1 MPYSNTGPFDLVSG
15 HNTTDNAI
23 TVEEWGDYSLTYTYS
38 MDTAY
43 QSCFN
48 YMPNGVD
55 AAESGN
61 LLRIRFQ
68 PQADGTVLIFP
79 AMRQSGVLAD
89 VAGAPF
95 SAAYVLGADADVIV
109 THVGVNF
116 TVSFNG
122 VLIASF
128 TEDGSIDV
136 EPLTLNTGSIA
147 WSACTGELKDIVSA
161 GVVSMSV
168 SSVTGTNIQAG
179 DTVVYNLSDATSAT
193 GKTLSTS
200 AGSITPTAQDINSIT
215 FLAPDPLTFGDKS
228 INFDTN
234 LLVTVTDGGNSAG
247 ANIQIEPP
255 TGDDFDLITS
265 LNGWADVVGVT
276 TGMYALGRFTVG
288 TGTAYLAEGIWQ
300 NDAAATY
307 TAQIYDGV
315 WGTLGTIT
323 LPEPPVVVDTAV
335 PVITLL
341 GGTVSQSTG
350 EAFNDPGYSAL
361 DGTDG
366 DLTNSIVVAGDAVDI
381 NTAGTYVITYNVTDA
396 AGNAAVERTRTVTIT
411 EADLVVPVITL
422 AGGSE
427 TLPLGT
433 AYSDPGFSATDNT
446 DGNISADVQV
456 GGDVVDVNTLGA
468 YTITYNVSDAAGNA
482 AVQRTR
488 TVTIIALASDAGVTT
503 VEAISSRNESG
514 TYAFPLAN
522 GYKAQ
527 IYSTVNIGFREH
539 VTLFRSSDG
548 GVTYT
553 IPVNSGESYG
563 NTILSID
570 RNVHSIEGPGFF
582 RIVKSQTAVACAIHV
597 DT

>member
-15 HNTTDNAI
+15 HNSTDNAI
-23 TVEEWGDYSLTYTYS
+23 TVEEWGDYSLAYTFS

-68 PQADGTVLIFP
+68 PQADGTILIFP

-95 SAAYVLGADADVIV
+95 SAAYTLGADADVVI
-109 THVGVNF
+109 THVNTDF

-147 WSACTGELKDIVSA
+147 WSLCDGELKDIVSA

-168 SSVTGTNIQAG
+168 SSVTGTNIKAG
-179 DTVVYNLSDATSAT
+179 DTVVYNLSDANSAT

-234 LLVTVTDGGNSAG
+234 LLVTVTDGASTAG
-247 ANIQIEPP
+247 ANFQIEPP
-255 TGDDFDLITS
+255 TGDDFALITS
-265 LNGWADVVGVT
+265 LNGWANVAGVT
-276 TGMYALGRFTVG
+276 TGMYALGRFTSG

-300 NDAAATY
+300 NDVAATY

-323 LPEPPVVVDTAV
+323 LPEPPVIVDTAV

-341 GGTVSQSTG
+341 GGSVNQSTG

-381 NTAGTYVITYNVTDA
+381 NTAGTYVITYNVSDA

-422 AGGSE
+422 SGGSE

-433 AYSDPGFSATDNT
+433 AYSDPGYSALDNT
-446 DGNISADVQV
+446 DGNITADVQV

-468 YTITYNVSDAAGNA
+468 YVITYNVSDAAGNA
-482 AVQRTR
+482 AVQKTR
-488 TVTIIALASDAGVTT
+488 TVTIVALETDAGVST
-503 VEAISSRNESG
+503 VTAISSRNETG

-522 GYKAQ
+522 GHKAQ
-527 IYSTVNIGFREH
+527 IYSYPNLGLRETVK
-539 VTLFRSSDG
+539 LFRSRDG
-548 GVTYT
+548 GLTYEV
-553 IPVNSGESYG
+553 PVNTGAANG
-563 NTILSID
+563 NIVLSSD
-570 RNVHSIEGPGFF
+570 RNAHTIEGPGFF
-582 RIVKSQTAVACAIHV
+582 RIEKSRTVVAAAIHV